1 MLGAPYPAME
11 LRSPRAYG
19 IVLSTVARDQM
30 RPEKMFLPLAGKK
43 IHGGVT
49 APPRPFDEPPYHHVA

>member
-1 MLGAPYPAME
+1 MLGAPYPVTE

-30 RPEKMFLPLAGKK
+30 RPEKTFLPLAD
-43 IHGGVT
+43 GGVT